1 MSPQYRVPTG
11 SWFPFLLDEL
21 IVYFLAEQTAVELYY
36 FGILD
41 DSKQIFSR
49 HITFQKLYLWDIF
62 WWVIQHVFTYLR
74 TLIGFINIFRNT
86 IEKSSLEF
94 NSYFFPWNRDIFML
108 MSSNFYSAHVVSRSF
123 SFPHENCWSGN
134 RPLLFVN
141 TYSKENKQ

>member
-11 SWFPFLLDEL
+11 SGFPFLLDEI
-21 IVYFLAEQTAVELYY
+21 IVYFLAEEIAVELYY
-36 FGILD
+36 FGRLD

-62 WWVIQHVFTYLR
+62 WWAIWRVFTYLR

-86 IEKSSLEF
+86 TEKSLLEL

-108 MSSNFYSAHVVSRSF
+108 MSSNFYYAHVGSGSF
-123 SFPHENCWSGN
+123 SFSQQNCWSGN
-134 RPLLFVN
+134 RPLCS
-141 TYSKENKQ
+141 T